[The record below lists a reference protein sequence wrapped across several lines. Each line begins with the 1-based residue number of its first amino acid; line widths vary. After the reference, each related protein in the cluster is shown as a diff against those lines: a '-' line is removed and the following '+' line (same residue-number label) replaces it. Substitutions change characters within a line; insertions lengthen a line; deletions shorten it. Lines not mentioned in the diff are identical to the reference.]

1 MYSHTR
7 AILQHFDHLRLFFQI
22 SASLPLADL
31 YKKVL
36 LSVSQHCSGLLDTDM
51 MIYEAYDHSYASY
64 IIISVSILSVKETSY
79 TAEKDFLCGRFF
91 G

>member
-51 MIYEAYDHSYASY
+51 MIYASY